1 MAVFKDVQ
9 DIADS
14 MDSLVKIANF
24 LAHGSWTPQIIVRAY
39 LTYGIKY
46 GWNIAQTMEN
56 LHVMQGGKL
65 AYQVHAFIGLVLSS
79 GKADRIDTVES
90 TDRLCT
96 IECKRRDSKTVHRI
110 TFTIEMAQQANLTKS
125 PNWQKMPKQMLQ
137 ARCRT
142 MALREVFADVISGY
156 DAVEMIDSAW
166 DMTEEEKVKAM
177 DEVQDTAIAESV
189 AHEKMKADRRPGTKK
204 AGADVSHMPQ
214 PVQVQPV
221 QVQPVQVQ
229 PVQVQPVQSPPIG
242 QEPLFPS
249 DQKKAIEQQAYRDRD
264 LDVHRWRDAD
274 MDEDDV
280 KDWRESWKVK

>member
-189 AHEKMKADRRPGTKK
+189 AHEKMKADRKPGTKK

-221 QVQPVQVQ
+221 QPVQVQ
-229 PVQVQPVQSPPIG
+229 PVQPVQSPPTI

>member
-14 MDSLVKIANF
+14 MESLVKIASY

-46 GWNIAQTMEN
+46 GWNVAQTMEN

-189 AHEKMKADRRPGTKK
+189 AHEKMKADRKPGTKK

-221 QVQPVQVQ
+221 QPVQVQ
-229 PVQVQPVQSPPIG
+229 PVQPVQSPPTI

>member
-14 MDSLVKIANF
+14 MESLINIANF
-24 LAHGSWTPQIIVRAY
+24 LAHGNWTPQIIVRAY

-46 GWNIAQTMEN
+46 GWNVAQTMEN
-56 LHVMQGGKL
+56 VHVLKGGKL
-65 AYQVHAFIGLVLSS
+65 SLQVHAFVGIALSS
-79 GKADRIDTVES
+79 GKVERFDTVES
-90 TDRLCT
+90 NDRLCT
-96 IECKRRDSKTVHRI
+96 IECKRRDSKSIHRI
-110 TFTIEMAQQANLTKS
+110 TFTIEMAQVMGITQS
-125 PNWQKMPKQMLQ
+125 QNWQRMPKQMLQ

-221 QVQPVQVQ
+221 QAPPVQAPQ
-229 PVQVQPVQSPPIG
+229 PTPTPQPQPQDQS
-242 QEPLFPS
+242 LFPS
-249 DQKKAIEQQAYRDRD
+249 EMKAAIGFKQPPIVIEVDDDDFDQDDHDDWLQTMGIKKI
-264 LDVHRWRDAD
+264 
-274 MDEDDV
+274 
-280 KDWRESWKVK
+280 

>member
-1 MAVFKDVQ
+1 
-9 DIADS
+9 
-14 MDSLVKIANF
+14 
-24 LAHGSWTPQIIVRAY
+24 
-39 LTYGIKY
+39 
-46 GWNIAQTMEN
+46 
-56 LHVMQGGKL
+56 
-65 AYQVHAFIGLVLSS
+65 
-79 GKADRIDTVES
+79 
-90 TDRLCT
+90 
-96 IECKRRDSKTVHRI
+96 
-110 TFTIEMAQQANLTKS
+110 MAQQANLTKS

-166 DMTEEEKVKAM
+166 DMTEEEKVKAL

-229 PVQVQPVQSPPIG
+229 SPPTS
-242 QEPLFPS
+242 QEPLFAS
-249 DQKKAIEQQAYRDRD
+249 DQKKAIEQQAYRDKD
-264 LDVHRWRDAD
+264 LDVHRWKDAD

-280 KDWRESWKVK
+280 KDWKDSWGIK